1 MFKLLIESV
10 VLFIVLWYFF
20 FTSYYFIIGK
30 KPKYKRND
38 FKFTPVI
45 HQLLFDVPKRF
56 SEFLIHQTSRE
67 FDEFGIRI
75 FCGEQGQGKTYAM
88 THEINKIFARFPDV
102 EILTNYDLLI
112 QDKCL
117 DTWQPLLYEKNGDNG
132 IIFAFDEISLWFNS
146 RFRDLNPSVL
156 QECVQ
161 NRKNHRVIFGT
172 AQNISMVE
180 KQLRM
185 QTYSYINCHCW
196 FGFFVWCTEWH
207 PVFDFDGN
215 LTDKH
220 FMGFKFYIQDP
231 VIRYQYDT
239 MHTIQRLGKL
249 GFNYTPPS
257 ETITV
262 VKEVEKKHK
271 LLSLIK

>member
-1 MFKLLIESV
+1 MIKLLIKTIL
-10 VLFIVLWYFF
+10 LFIGLW
-20 FTSYYFIIGK
+20 FTAFTTYYCIIGK
-30 KPKYKRND
+30 KPTYKKND
-38 FKFTPVI
+38 FHFTPLI
-45 HQLLFDVPKRF
+45 YTILFTVPKRF
-56 SEFLIHQTSRE
+56 SEYLLHQTSKE
-67 FDEFGIRI
+67 FSEFGIRI
-75 FCGEQGQGKTYAM
+75 FCGEQGSGKTYAM
-88 THEINKIFARFPDV
+88 THEINKIYAIYPDV
-102 EILTNYDLLI
+102 KILTNYDLMI
-112 QDKCL
+112 QDKNL

-146 RFRDLNPSVL
+146 RFRDLNPSCL
-156 QECVQ
+156 QEITQ

-220 FMGFKFYIQDP
+220 FMGLRFYIQDDS
-231 VIRYQYDT
+231 IRYQYDT
-239 MHTIQRLGKL
+239 LKTIQRLGKL
-249 GFNYTPPS
+249 GFNYQPPT
-257 ETITV
+257 ETV
-262 VKEVEKKHK
+262 VIKEVEKKK
-271 LLSLIK
+271 GLFR